1 MSAAL
6 SFDNLANY
14 LKDKDNAELNEM
26 QYKELLGKTMPKGKS
41 YLKNQSSLAK
51 WLAANGYAIT
61 KVHEK
66 AVIERTICIRKHR
79 T

>member
-6 SFDNLANY
+6 SFNNLAKY

-41 YLKNQSSLAK
+41 YLKNRSSLAN
-51 WLAANGYAIT
+51 WLAKNGYMIT
-61 KVHEK
+61 EIQEK
-66 AVIERTICIRKHR
+66 AVIERTICISKHR
-79 T
+79 I